1 MDSLCVFKL
10 SQNKYYVDKIEQSVL
25 PGIIELSS
33 INLLY
38 NIWEQLHN
46 PDINLNKKNYL
57 ELKNINWL
65 NSYYFVGIDKLRD
78 YKKSDDLNIITLKY
92 MKKYGIENVR
102 GGIFQNEI
110 LNEKE
115 LEFITKCIF
124 L

>member
-10 SQNKYYVDKIEQSVL
+10 SQNKYYVDKIEEPVL
-25 PGIIELSS
+25 PSIIELSS

-78 YKKSDDLNIITLKY
+78 FKESDNLDIITLKY

>member
-25 PGIIELSS
+25 SGIIELSS

-115 LEFITKCIF
+115 LEFITKCIY

>member
-78 YKKSDDLNIITLKY
+78 FKESDNLDIITLKY

>member
-1 MDSLCVFKL
+1 
-10 SQNKYYVDKIEQSVL
+10 
-25 PGIIELSS
+25 
-33 INLLY
+33 
-38 NIWEQLHN
+38 
-46 PDINLNKKNYL
+46 LNKKNYL

-78 YKKSDDLNIITLKY
+78 FKESDNLDIITLKY

>member
-115 LEFITKCIF
+115 LEFITKCIY